1 MGRTNYALER
11 HRHAPEMNKLIVLR
25 DGVVKGRL
33 RAPGCLNTTEAKRH
47 NGVYPVQSVR
57 YASVSTEYPEPYAG
71 LNRVVRRG
79 RLCRTTDLKAVLR
92 AVREQYC
99 APHGREL
106 LDGSVLPVPKIRTV
120 VCLATYEY

>member
-11 HRHAPEMNKLIVLR
+11 HNYAPEMNKLIVLHK
-25 DGVVKGRL
+25 GVVKGRL
-33 RAPGCLNTTEAKRH
+33 PAPGCPTVSEAKRR
-47 NGVYPVQSVR
+47 NGVYPVQFVR
-57 YASVSTEYPEPYAG
+57 YAVLRTEYPEPYAG

-79 RLCRTTDLKAVLR
+79 RLCRTTDLKAILR

-106 LDGSVLPVPKIRTV
+106 LDGSVLPVPKIRMTIR
-120 VCLATYEY
+120 LAAYAY